1 MFLICVTAMYIGC
14 CRKETDMTFSCD
26 FFINR
31 LQISG
36 NDHRLSGKLLVISFL
51 PYFFSQVDRSHEKDF
66 RFWRIFLDLIQ
77 QSYDSL
83 SDYICGCSEN
93 SFTVIGSQHQRDHIH
108 LGMCFQKCG
117 KKCSSFSSVA
127 ERIFENRC
135 SSAQSFLDHAIFF
148 FIQFFLEKA
157 CPAYSPR

>member
-66 RFWRIFLDLIQ
+66 RFWRIFLNLIQ

-93 SFTVIGSQHQRDHIH
+93 SFAVIMLFSFGQIH
-108 LGMCFQKCG
+108 KRNSLLQI
-117 KKCSSFSSVA
+117 FSIA
-127 ERIFENRC
+127 GH
-135 SSAQSFLDHAIFF
+135 L
-148 FIQFFLEKA
+148 
-157 CPAYSPR
+157 AYSFIYFLSETLFTVR